1 MRKESLGKYIAAIHR
16 NTQIIINQKLKDY
29 DIRSGQHDFLYVI
42 ANNEGLSQKELSDI
56 LNIGKATTAKAVK
69 NLLESGYI
77 KRLTDDKDKRF
88 YKLYL
93 TEKGEDIKDII
104 NGTFEEMIEIY
115 STGFSEVDYETTLES
130 LSQIFDNV
138 MHAQDLTNK
147 TND

>member
-16 NTQIIINQKLKDY
+16 NSQIIINQKLKDY

-42 ANNEGLSQKELSDI
+42 ANNEGLSQKELSAI